1 VWWLGSCAVARDLQA
16 VNVRALLTLSGLVV
30 PLWAGAQDRTRCDL
44 IGRDETHANVVT
56 TPTGQRNTFF
66 GGGVRIRCPSKDLT
80 LTSDSLESY
89 GDGGKIYLVG
99 SVHYTEPRLTL
110 TSDFLTYYQL
120 DDRALAS
127 GSVDARLPNG
137 STMKGPLAEYFR
149 AGANRPLA
157 RLYATLRP
165 TVSIIQ
171 KDSAGQTS
179 PPTIV
184 IGNNVTM
191 IGDSLVYA
199 GGAVTVS
206 REDVTA
212 YGDSMDLDSG
222 REIVV
227 MMKGPRIEGKKDRP
241 YQLSGERIEMTSKNR
256 KLDRVFAR
264 GRARATS
271 EDMTLASDSIQ
282 LRVANDLLQRAIAW
296 GPGRARATSLTQRL
310 LSDSIDVDMPAQRM
324 REMHAVRGALAEG
337 RPDTTRF
344 HADTLDWMRG
354 DTIVAHFDQA
364 PDSSHS
370 AKLRE
375 IVAVGHARAF
385 HHLAPADS
393 AVKEAAINY
402 VVGREIVVAMKEQKV
417 SKVTV
422 IEQASGVYVEP
433 KSASVRA
440 ADSTRT
446 KAGTATKS
454 SAPAKKTPATR
465 PTTTKTARPPRRE

>member
-1 VWWLGSCAVARDLQA
+1 MNAR
-16 VNVRALLTLSGLVV
+16 VLLAAASLVV
-30 PLWAGAQDRTRCDL
+30 PAIASAQERERCVL
-44 IGRDETHANVVT
+44 NREQHVGTHT
-56 TPTGQRNTFF
+56 TTTKTASGQYNTFI
-66 GGGVRIRCPSKDLT
+66 GGGVIVECPGKELT
-80 LTSDSLESY
+80 LTSDSLETY
-89 GDGGKIYLVG
+89 GDDGKIFLVG
-99 SVHYTEPRLTL
+99 SVHYSEPRLKL
-110 TSDFLTYYQL
+110 TSDFLTYYQR
-120 DDRALAS
+120 DDRAVAT
-127 GSVDARLPNG
+127 GSVDAKLPNG
-137 STMKGPLAEYFR
+137 STLKGPVAEYLR
-149 AGANRPLA
+149 AGPSRPLA
-157 RLYATLRP
+157 RLYATQRP
-165 TVSIIQ
+165 TITIVQ

-179 PPTIV
+179 PPTTV

-199 GGAVTVS
+199 GGTVTVS

-212 YGDSMDLDSG
+212 FGDSMDLDSG
-222 REIVV
+222 REVVV
-227 MMKGPRIEGKKDRP
+227 MMRGPRIQGKKDRP

-256 KLDRVFAR
+256 KLERVFAK

-296 GPGRARATSLTQRL
+296 GPGRARATSSTQRL
-310 LSDSIDVDMPAQRM
+310 LSDSIDVDMPEQRM

-337 RPDTTRF
+337 QPDTTRF

-370 AKLRE
+370 ARLKE
-375 IVAVGHARAF
+375 IVALGHARSF

-393 AVKEAAINY
+393 GVKEAAINY

-433 KSASVRA
+433 KSAAARA
-440 ADSTRT
+440 ADSART
-446 KAGTATKS
+446 KAGTATKNP
-454 SAPAKKTPATR
+454 APATKTTPR
-465 PTTTKTARPPRRE
+465 PTPTKTTRPPRPQ